1 MTLALKNF
9 FPSFLWL
16 FFGPHVVLTGAAGC
30 VIQCSCMFSWS
41 DCMSSN
47 LTSTEILAL
56 RSSTTLFIF
65 LCDISSS
72 LKWEQ
77 G

>member
-16 FFGPHVVLTGAAGC
+16 FFGPHVVLTSAAGC
-30 VIQCSCMFSWS
+30 VICSCMFSWS
-41 DCMSSN
+41 DRMSSN

-56 RSSTTLFIF
+56 RSSATLFIF
-65 LCDISSS
+65 LCDISSC
-72 LKWEQ
+72 LKREQ